1 MRGVFGVQ
9 GAPGGRRRRV
19 RWVCAGGRTH
29 PSNAPGG
36 AGGPGAAPDPPP
48 PPRCVLAALVQLHA
62 SLPHGARTHKQPPT
76 RQLVVRGH
84 LRQRHK
90 VRHAGVAAACRLL
103 RFCTRCLAA
112 APRQQNAQQQRQ
124 RLPAAPVHCAAP
136 VLEPPC
142 TASMVHG
149 ARSPSRAVP
158 ASCCS
163 CGWTRR
169 GGWLWGWCSGLC
181 KRLTV
186 LAASGV

>member
-29 PSNAPGG
+29 CNTTCLAR
-36 AGGPGAAPDPPP
+36 AAAAARDPPP